1 MMNLPERVSICEVGL
16 RDGVQNEKVYPNTD
30 QKVEILRGFIDA
42 GYKVIEVGSFMH
54 PKRVPQMADT
64 ARRMYSFE
72 HSSRT
77 LAVSRELSTAAAKRS
92 SSMFPQAVCTT

>member
-30 QKVEILRGFIDA
+30 QKIEILRGFIDA

-54 PKRVPQMADT
+54 PKRVP
-64 ARRMYSFE
+64 
-72 HSSRT
+72 
-77 LAVSRELSTAAAKRS
+77 
-92 SSMFPQAVCTT
+92 